1 LGGPSSALG
10 LPAGLGSVCLAG
22 RGSSRLPPTEA
33 RILSSDAGFNRRS
46 SENLLVDLFWW
57 CRSKLSE
64 STTVKSE
71 CRVRG
76 LWFCASRSRRCSIW
90 SSRAPIARG
99 PSSSSKFYLVSLSHV
114 FDMRKRTSLYS
125 PTVCRSPRPG
135 PDTFQDPALPCL
147 PLSTPLPS
155 FSFSISGLPPSTP
168 WFFF

>member
-1 LGGPSSALG
+1 MYNCWFSDSLPFPETQKESYLGGPSSALG
-10 LPAGLGSVCLAG
+10 LPAGLASVCLAG

-33 RILSSDAGFNRRS
+33 RILSSDAGFNRKS

-90 SSRAPIARG
+90 SNRAPIARPLG
-99 PSSSSKFYLVSLSHV
+99 SSSNCYIVNRCHVSNKKGTYIVV
-114 FDMRKRTSLYS
+114 FTSS
-125 PTVCRSPRPG
+125 V
-135 PDTFQDPALPCL
+135 
-147 PLSTPLPS
+147 
-155 FSFSISGLPPSTP
+155 
-168 WFFF
+168 